1 MKTQRPASRCP
12 WNSGWRAFSFPRAY
26 FSGKRSQAYDLQT
39 CPSGCGVGEK
49 ALYLNSFYID
59 RRYYITYPAVTR
71 VFKRVAMSQGGFSQ
85 KGIFASIPY
94 LVVEYDGGKQK
105 QCNFKYEEQVDQML
119 DCIGRAHPEIKLV
132 SAAAEARLA
141 QREAEL
147 AARKKPELSHE
158 AQRTIRTLQD
168 AAAYLDQKPALT
180 DELSKAARRKR
191 AYLCSKPSYRWV
203 ALAITVLG
211 LLSLLYG
218 IVTLVQGT
226 GSFGIYFA
234 LFGIAAI
241 FMFSGVSVLPTARN
255 NKNAIM
261 ARADRAKEEMAGYLK
276 GYRGEFPL
284 PARYAHPIV
293 LRRMVRVIEE
303 GRAARVTRWWPSRP
317 CSSTRTTS
325 NKKQRPFS
333 LLRRGEG
340 RCAAFRTC
348 RRRRRRDRPLPP

>member
-1 MKTQRPASRCP
+1 M
-12 WNSGWRAFSFPRAY
+12 
-26 FSGKRSQAYDLQT
+26 
-39 CPSGCGVGEK
+39 
-49 ALYLNSFYID
+49 
-59 RRYYITYPAVTR
+59 
-71 VFKRVAMSQGGFSQ
+71 
-85 KGIFASIPY
+85 
-94 LVVEYDGGKQK
+94 
-105 QCNFKYEEQVDQML
+105 
-119 DCIGRAHPEIKLV
+119 
-132 SAAAEARLA
+132 
-141 QREAEL
+141 
-147 AARKKPELSHE
+147 
-158 AQRTIRTLQD
+158 QD

-303 GRAARVTRWWPSRP
+303 GRAARVPDALEAV
-317 CSSTRTTS
+317 
-325 NKKQRPFS
+325 KQDLKALNSGVEVDQQEYDEVVAIKAMF
-333 LLRRGEG
+333 LNE
-340 RCAAFRTC
+340 
-348 RRRRRRDRPLPP
+348 DYQ

>member
-1 MKTQRPASRCP
+1 MIFKPARLGGPALEPEALAADKKNCKKFGP
-12 WNSGWRAFSFPRAY
+12 
-26 FSGKRSQAYDLQT
+26 
-39 CPSGCGVGEK
+39 CGVGEK

-59 RRYYITYPAVTR
+59 RRYYIAYPAVTR

-119 DCIGRAHPEIKLV
+119 DCIGRAHPGIKLV

-141 QREAEL
+141 QREAER
-147 AARKKPELSHE
+147 AARKQPQLTHE
-158 AQRTIRTLQD
+158 AQRSIRALQD
-168 AAAYLDQKPALT
+168 AAAYLEQKPALT
-180 DELSKAARRKR
+180 EELSKAARRKR
-191 AYLCSKPSYRWV
+191 AYQCSKPSYRWV

-211 LLSLLYG
+211 LISLLYG
-218 IVTLVQGT
+218 VYTLLQGT

-261 ARADRAKEEMAGYLK
+261 ARADRAKADMEGYLK
-276 GYRGEFPL
+276 GYRGAFPL

-293 LRRMVRVIEE
+293 LKRMVRAIEE
-303 GRAARVTRWWPSRP
+303 GRAASVPDALEAV
-317 CSSTRTTS
+317 
-325 NKKQRPFS
+325 KQELKALNSDVEVDQEEYDEVVAIKAMF
-333 LLRRGEG
+333 LNE
-340 RCAAFRTC
+340 
-348 RRRRRRDRPLPP
+348 DYQ

>member
-1 MKTQRPASRCP
+1 M
-12 WNSGWRAFSFPRAY
+12 
-26 FSGKRSQAYDLQT
+26 
-39 CPSGCGVGEK
+39 V
-49 ALYLNSFYID
+49 D

-158 AQRTIRTLQD
+158 AQRAIRTLQD

-303 GRAARVTRWWPSRP
+303 GRAARVPDALEAV
-317 CSSTRTTS
+317 
-325 NKKQRPFS
+325 KQDLKALNSGVEVDQQEYDEVVAIKAMF
-333 LLRRGEG
+333 LNE
-340 RCAAFRTC
+340 
-348 RRRRRRDRPLPP
+348 DYQ